1 MMSGLF
7 LPVLAVALLGLLSPL
22 AVVVLLIAMLRL
34 RRRVQALQVRLDTLE
49 RTGGARAEATPEPSP
64 LVVPTAAPA
73 PPSPEPE
80 PAPAPEPV
88 VVPPVP
94 PEPVAPG
101 EPPTAAPGLS
111 PLEGRLGGTWL
122 SRLGALI
129 LILGL
134 GFFIKHAFEN
144 DWIGPAGRV
153 GLGLVVGV
161 ALFGLGTRLA
171 ARRYGAPAQGLVAAG
186 LGTLYLVGYAAH
198 ELYELV
204 GPRPAF
210 LFLALVVVVGL
221 RWALAWQ
228 ARGVALLSTAGGLLA
243 PVLMA
248 TGADRGGTLFLYLAL
263 LDLGVLAVA
272 RRRRWPELG
281 LVAFAGTHGLYWA
294 WLDDWYA
301 PPRLPVALVAAGAFL
316 VIFALMG
323 LAQSRE
329 RPGADGPLR
338 RWSTGWLLIL
348 AAPTV
353 AFLVLRRLLEDR
365 HAGALALV
373 CLGLAAAY
381 LVAAARL
388 RRGAAADPADSALHA
403 AVGLAFLT
411 AAGAVWLSPLTLSVA
426 WSAQAAVLLV
436 AGHRL
441 AHRPLRAAG
450 LVTLALAAL
459 RWWLALDTEPLSAR
473 ILLDDPAWPATVA
486 LILTAALGARL
497 YRRRAETAGWG
508 GWEAGAYP
516 ALALLAVATAALF
529 LTHGLDQLRAFRAPS
544 AYVQVGITAVWT
556 VAALPLLA
564 LARGDRTR
572 LLLGAV
578 TALLAAVAVRTLGDA
593 EGWRSISPALRPPL
607 LNARFLASLLL
618 VVIAALYARVV
629 PEFPHLAPETRQRLT
644 RLATAVAALLLLW
657 TLSAEVWLWPLPGPV
672 RPAAKLRGAGLSIL
686 WTLYALALMAVG
698 LRRRRPAW
706 RYGAMLLFGIAVAKV
721 LVVDLSALDAVA
733 RILSFIVVG
742 AVLLVASFAYA
753 RFSRAAGGGED
764 VSRRPPP
771 PA

>member
-1 MMSGLF
+1 MSGLL

-22 AVVVLLIAMLRL
+22 AVVVLLIAVLRL

-49 RTGGARAEATPEPSP
+49 RAGGARAEA
-64 LVVPTAAPA
+64 A
-73 PPSPEPE
+73 PEPE
-80 PAPAPEPV
+80 PVPATPRPEPELAPVTEPPPAPEPV
-88 VVPPVP
+88 VVASPP
-94 PEPVAPG
+94 PEPAAPG
-101 EPPTAAPGLS
+101 APPPALPGLS

-161 ALFGLGTRLA
+161 ALFGLGARLA

-198 ELYELV
+198 DFYDQV

-228 ARGVALLSTAGGLLA
+228 ARAVALLSTAGGLLA

-248 TGADRGGTLFLYLAL
+248 SGADRGGTLFLYLGL

-281 LVAFAGTHGLYWA
+281 LVAFAGTHALYWE
-294 WLDDWYA
+294 WLDEWYA
-301 PPRLPVALVAAGAFL
+301 PGRLLVALLAAGVFL
-316 VIFALMG
+316 IIFALTG

-329 RPGADGPLR
+329 RLGEEGPLR
-338 RWSTGWLLIL
+338 RWSSGWLLIL

-365 HAGALALV
+365 HAGALALA
-373 CLGLAAAY
+373 CLGLTAAY
-381 LVAAARL
+381 LLAAARL
-388 RRGAAADPADSALHA
+388 RRGAAADPVAGALHA

-411 AAGAVWLSPLTLSVA
+411 VAGAVWLSPLTLAVA
-426 WSAQAAVLLV
+426 WSAQAAALLV

-441 AHRPLRAAG
+441 SHRALRVAG
-450 LVTLALAAL
+450 LATLALAAL
-459 RWWLALDTEPLSAR
+459 RWWSALDNEPLGGR
-473 ILLDDPAWPATVA
+473 ILLDDPALPATVA
-486 LILTAALGARL
+486 LIVAAALGAWL
-497 YRRRAETAGWG
+497 CRRRPDAA
-508 GWEAGAYP
+508 GWEAAAYP
-516 ALALLAVATAALF
+516 ALVLVAVATAALF
-529 LTHGLDQLRAFRAPS
+529 LTHGLGQLRAFRAPS

-593 EGWRSISPALRPPL
+593 EGWRTISPALRPPL

-629 PEFPHLAPETRQRLT
+629 PEFPHVAPETRQRLA
-644 RLATAVAALLLLW
+644 RLATAVTALLLLW
-657 TLSAEVWLWPLPGPV
+657 TLSAEVWLWPLPGPA
-672 RPAAKLRGAGLSIL
+672 RQATKLRGAGLSIL
-686 WTLYALALMAVG
+686 WTLYALALMWVG
-698 LRRRRPAW
+698 LARRRPAW
-706 RYGAMLLFGIAVAKV
+706 RYGAMVLFGITVAKV

-753 RFSRAAGGGED
+753 RFSRAAAAGED